1 MPLRD
6 VRLPLV
12 IVAAIC
18 LGSVTAP
25 GIRAQTPAA
34 AHCDVAPRT
43 IEELTAILA
52 TPVPA
57 GGSPVAFSAPAGLP
71 VDDDVAKEIEA
82 TIAHLFACL
91 NAGETLRAYALYSDD
106 YLHHILATQSPTEL
120 TALAT
125 PRPVDTDEH
134 TIVLG
139 VENPQRLPDGRVYA
153 TVILDPALIPVQKRF
168 GFFLVKQDGRWLIDD
183 VLDELEFSL
192 P

>member
-1 MPLRD
+1 MPLRHI
-6 VRLPLV
+6 RLALV
-12 IVAAIC
+12 IVAAVC
-18 LGSVTAP
+18 LGSVAAP
-25 GIRAQTPAA
+25 GIRAQTPATG
-34 AHCDVAPRT
+34 HCDVSPRAV
-43 IEELTAILA
+43 EDLTAILA

-57 GGSPVAFSAPAGLP
+57 GGSPVAYSAPVGLP
-71 VDDDVAKEIEA
+71 VDDDIAAEIEA

-106 YLHHILATQSPTEL
+106 YLRHILATQSPTEL
-120 TALAT
+120 TASAT
-125 PRPVDTDEH
+125 PRPIDADEH

-139 VENPQRLPDGRVYA
+139 VENPQRLPDGRVYT